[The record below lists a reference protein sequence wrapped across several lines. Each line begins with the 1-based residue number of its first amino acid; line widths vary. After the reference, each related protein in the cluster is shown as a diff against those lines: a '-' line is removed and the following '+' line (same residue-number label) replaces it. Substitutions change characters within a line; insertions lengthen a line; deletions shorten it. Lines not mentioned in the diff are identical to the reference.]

1 MEQKRV
7 HEIPRM
13 VMPVRS
19 ELARRETLSE
29 KLAAYLKAHEGEWIP
44 MSTLASI
51 GGIGG
56 WRTRLSELSRGGM
69 HIEWNGRN
77 GAASAHRYLSYR
89 PLARDGAMPTKQR
102 GLF

>member
-1 MEQKRV
+1 MKA
-7 HEIPRM
+7 
-13 VMPVRS
+13 
-19 ELARRETLSE
+19 ELARRETLAE

-69 HIEWNGRN
+69 RIEWNGKN
-77 GAASAHRYLSYR
+77 GTASAHRYLSYD
-89 PLARDGAMPTKQR
+89 PIARDAATPMKQR

>member
-1 MEQKRV
+1 MKT
-7 HEIPRM
+7 
-13 VMPVRS
+13 
-19 ELARRETLSE
+19 ELVRRETLAD

-69 HIEWNGRN
+69 RIEWNGRN
-77 GAASAHRYLSYR
+77 GSASAHRYLSYD
-89 PLARDGAMPTKQR
+89 PLARDAGVPVTQR
-102 GLF
+102 NLF